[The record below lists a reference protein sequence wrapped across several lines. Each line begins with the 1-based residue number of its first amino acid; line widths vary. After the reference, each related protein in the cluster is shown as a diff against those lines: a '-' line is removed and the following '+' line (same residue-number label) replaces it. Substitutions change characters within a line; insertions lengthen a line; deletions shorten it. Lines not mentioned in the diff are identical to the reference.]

1 MRNSPNAVHS
11 WPNQTKLWK
20 QGHFE
25 ACGEEILSVKSDA
38 TQSRLNF
45 LLHTVRFLYP
55 RQINKLRG
63 IIKFAK
69 YGSFTGSVISKLENP
84 VMLGHD
90 DDDTRHDSYDPR
102 KFPNM
107 WLNSQS
113 DFALLLVRYWI
124 CHEVSV
130 FLWTRKF
137 FLRSPSFILDGHATP
152 MWSVAWYEHKKTA
165 VT

>member
-1 MRNSPNAVHS
+1 MRCIAGQIKRNFGSKDIL
-11 WPNQTKLWK
+11 KLV
-20 QGHFE
+20 
-25 ACGEEILSVKSDA
+25 VKKSSQNKIWCNTIKIDFFA
-38 TQSRLNF
+38 A
-45 LLHTVRFLYP
+45 H
-55 RQINKLRG
+55 RQIFIPSRDKQTSRHNKVCQ
-63 IIKFAK
+63 IWKFHRK
-69 YGSFTGSVISKLENP
+69 CHQQTRNP

-90 DDDTRHDSYDPR
+90 DDDTRHHSYDPR

-113 DFALLLVRYWI
+113 DFALLFVRYWI